1 MPQLAWTPVVN
12 IAFFVVGGT
21 LRTGSPAVGWSEAQD
36 KFWDVL
42 PVNWTVWPVIQAVNF
57 TVVPLQYR

>member
-1 MPQLAWTPVVN
+1 MIN
-12 IAFFVVGGT
+12 IVFFVVGGT
-21 LRTGSPAVGWSEAQD
+21 LRTGNPAVGWAEAQD
-36 KFWDVL
+36 KLWGVL